1 MKLRGL
7 RQARQRVGM
16 SLGQLA
22 EATGLRRETVTRLE
36 HCQEEPQPYALHR
49 LEMALDC
56 SAADLAHGPGGS
68 LATTSG
74 GPYVAHVG
82 AREHAHSASH

>member
-1 MKLRGL
+1 
-7 RQARQRVGM
+7 M

-56 SAADLAHGPGGS
+56 TAADLAHSPGGS
-68 LATTSG
+68 LAAAS
-74 GPYVAHVG
+74 GPYIAHVG
-82 AREHAHSASH
+82 ARAPAHSASH